1 MPCSAVITEQGGIW
15 YFCVQVETPSPQ
27 RVERTYENTVGCD
40 WGVENAMTLDDGR
53 LFETVQ
59 PGRTRAAAV
68 RRAQRAVARC
78 KRGSKSRRKRVLA
91 LGRLRR
97 AEANARTTRLHKIA
111 AAIVATTPY
120 VAVEALQVRN
130 MTASA
135 AGTIEA
141 PGKSVAQKSGLNRS
155 ILDGAPARLISFIRY
170 KAECAGGEMRAG
182 NARGTS
188 IECAVCGARVP
199 KALSTRVHRCDCGFC
214 VHRDFNSACNIRYR
228 VFGEMSPAILRFR
241 EHEIEAGV
249 GLGGHNHRNGGDAP
263 GNISLA
269 IEANQPEILN

>member
-1 MPCSAVITEQGGIW
+1 MLV
-15 YFCVQVETPSPQ
+15 
-27 RVERTYENTVGCD
+27 RVV
-40 WGVENAMTLDDGR
+40 
-53 LFETVQ
+53 
-59 PGRTRAAAV
+59 
-68 RRAQRAVARC
+68 
-78 KRGSKSRRKRVLA
+78 
-91 LGRLRR
+91 RR
-97 AEANARTTRLHKIA
+97 AEANAKTTRPHQIA
-111 AAIVATTPY
+111 AAIVAKTPY
-120 VAVEALQVRN
+120 VGVQALQVRN

-141 PGKSVAQKSGLNRS
+141 PGKNVPQKSGLNRS

-269 IEANQPEILN
+269 IEANQPEISN